1 MILTVKTTYTE
12 SVIEHILNTD
22 GVFAILMGESE
33 EEITQYCKNNVNTN
47 EKSKKDK
54 KDNKIIKLPC
64 KYLNDSFLRTLDD
77 QTVLL
82 FDFSDLD
89 HSGQKRVSN
98 LIKNITRSRNGEKKK
113 RIIFASVNN
122 EHEKLLELNPDLQGR
137 FMLLNIE
144 KVVKS

>member
-47 EKSKKDK
+47 EKSKKD
-54 KDNKIIKLPC
+54 NKIIKLPC
-64 KYLNDSFLRTLDD
+64 KYFNDSFLRTLDD

>member
-1 MILTVKTTYTE
+1 MILTVKATYTE

-47 EKSKKDK
+47 KKSK

-64 KYLNDSFLRTLDD
+64 KYFNDSFLRTLDD

>member
-22 GVFAILMGESE
+22 GVFAILIGESE

-77 QTVLL
+77 QIVLL

-89 HSGQKRVSN
+89 YSGQKRVSN
-98 LIKNITRSRNGEKKK
+98 LIKNITRSGNGKKKK

>member
-1 MILTVKTTYTE
+1 MKTTYTE
-12 SVIEHILNTD
+12 SVIDHILNTD
-22 GVFAILMGESE
+22 GVFAILIGESE
-33 EEITQYCKNNVNTN
+33 EEITQYCKNNV
-47 EKSKKDK
+47 KKDK

-77 QTVLL
+77 QIVLL

-89 HSGQKRVSN
+89 YSGQKRVSN
-98 LIKNITRSRNGEKKK
+98 LIKNITRSRNGKKKK

>member
-1 MILTVKTTYTE
+1 MKTTYTE

-47 EKSKKDK
+47 EKSKKD
-54 KDNKIIKLPC
+54 NKIIKLPC
-64 KYLNDSFLRTLDD
+64 KYFNDSFLRTLDD

-98 LIKNITRSRNGEKKK
+98 LIKNITRSRNSEKKK

>member
-12 SVIEHILNTD
+12 SVIEHILNAD
-22 GVFAILMGESE
+22 GVFAILIGESE
-33 EEITQYCKNNVNTN
+33 EEITQYCKDNVNTIN
-47 EKSKKDK
+47 KS
-54 KDNKIIKLPC
+54 NKIIKLPC

-77 QTVLL
+77 QIVLL

-98 LIKNITRSRNGEKKK
+98 LIKSITRSRNGENKK

>member
-1 MILTVKTTYTE
+1 MKTTYTE

-47 EKSKKDK
+47 EKSKKV
-54 KDNKIIKLPC
+54 NKIIKLPC
-64 KYLNDSFLRTLDD
+64 KYFNDSFLRTLDD
-77 QTVLL
+77 QIVLL

-89 HSGQKRVSN
+89 YSGQKRVSN
-98 LIKNITRSRNGEKKK
+98 LIKNITRSGNGKKKK